1 MKKIIVSALLSACGV
16 AFAAS
21 PYDGV
26 FQERDEVGSYLSVH
40 TNGNVFIGTLYNID
54 LLNGVPVALFNGLRP
69 RQLNTWNLL
78 QGSLSGNVANV
89 SGELLLNHCKVNAQ
103 IAFTTTTALVTVQSA
118 TSTPLGQEV
127 GVNCAKQYPAGDR
140 FIFDLVRAARLGVQP
155 EVRAIKPVRSVVF
168 FSRHNL

>member
-54 LLNGVPVALFNGLRP
+54 FLNGVPVALFNGLRP

-140 FIFDLVRAARLGVQP
+140 FIFD
-155 EVRAIKPVRSVVF
+155 KVF
-168 FSRHNL
+168 

>member
-1 MKKIIVSALLSACGV
+1 M

-54 LLNGVPVALFNGLRP
+54 FLNGVPVALFNGLRP

-168 FSRHNL
+168 FSRHHL

>member
-1 MKKIIVSALLSACGV
+1 MKKILLSALLAACGT
-16 AFAAS
+16 AFAAG
-21 PYDGV
+21 PYDGI
-26 FQERDEVGSYLSVH
+26 FQERDEVGSYLAVH

-54 LLNGVPVALFNGLRP
+54 LLNGLPVTLFNGLRP

-89 SGELLLNHCKVNAQ
+89 SGEMLLNHCKVNAQ

-140 FIFDLVRAARLGVQP
+140 FIFD
-155 EVRAIKPVRSVVF
+155 KVF
-168 FSRHNL
+168 

>member
-1 MKKIIVSALLSACGV
+1 MLSACGV

-54 LLNGVPVALFNGLRP
+54 FLNGVPVALFNGLRP

-168 FSRHNL
+168 FSRHHL

>member
-1 MKKIIVSALLSACGV
+1 MALAQKALE
-16 AFAAS
+16 AFLFL
-21 PYDGV
+21 V
-26 FQERDEVGSYLSVH
+26 
-40 TNGNVFIGTLYNID
+40 NIGTLYYID

-140 FIFDLVRAARLGVQP
+140 FIFD
-155 EVRAIKPVRSVVF
+155 KVF
-168 FSRHNL
+168 

>member
-54 LLNGVPVALFNGLRP
+54 FLNGVPVALFNGLRP

-168 FSRHNL
+168 FSRHHL